1 MNAAVPVGGGRLT
14 TTLAC
19 ESTSTRV
26 ARQIVRTA
34 LLEAGQPQWTDAAEL
49 ACSEVVTNAILHAHS
64 DIELT
69 VDVVP
74 DHVRVEVRDSSPVLP
89 VQRDYNEHATTG
101 RGMALVAA
109 LTSAHGISD
118 VGPDGKTV
126 WFTIGGAIEEQSD
139 EALLA
144 AWDDAEW
151 DLAGVTGDVPST
163 SLGNTTVCL
172 LGLPPTLW
180 LAARQHHDA
189 LLRELVLY
197 LAEHPGLAVDV
208 PATDRARSTVSN
220 AVLAAVEHAQRAG
233 TARRVLP
240 AGHPSP
246 LPDVPEPLDLQL
258 KISADLGPAF
268 GAMQDTLDAAEG
280 LAEQGRLLARPGLP
294 EIIAVRDWACEQITA
309 QLDGVPPSPWPG
321 ADQDRFT
328 VDVHDR
334 DSEPDLGGWDIG
346 VVRDSD
352 RGVVAADDAN
362 RIVAVSRPF
371 ADFVGWDVDDLVG
384 RRVVTLIPPWLREAH
399 VSGYTRHLT
408 TGEAHVLDVPL
419 VLPVLRADGTEVPAS
434 FLVQRAPMARGR
446 TMYLAWIEPVPV
458 DGG

>member
-1 MNAAVPVGGGRLT
+1 
-14 TTLAC
+14 
-19 ESTSTRV
+19 
-26 ARQIVRTA
+26 
-34 LLEAGQPQWTDAAEL
+34 
-49 ACSEVVTNAILHAHS
+49 
-64 DIELT
+64 
-69 VDVVP
+69 
-74 DHVRVEVRDSSPVLP
+74 
-89 VQRDYNEHATTG
+89 
-101 RGMALVAA
+101 MALVAA

-126 WFTIGGAIEEQSD
+126 WFTIGGGPEEQSD

-151 DLAGVTGDVPST
+151 DLDMTGDELPT
-163 SLGNTTVCL
+163 TAPGTTTVCL

-240 AGHPSP
+240 AEHPSP

-258 KISADLGPAF
+258 KISAELGPTF
-268 GAMQDTLDAAEG
+268 SAMQDTLDAAEE
-280 LAEQGRLLARPGLP
+280 LAEHGRLLARPGLP

-362 RIVAVSRPF
+362 RIVAVSRPL

-384 RRVVTLIPPWLREAH
+384 RRVVTLIPPRLREAH

-419 VLPVLRADGTEVPAS
+419 ILPVLRADGTEVPAT
-434 FLVQRAPMARGR
+434 FLVQRAPIARGR